1 MNRWDLPDVPAD
13 DLLAQQLKDAVWSA
27 ASNGLAVDLS
37 ALVPAGRPDLL
48 PFLQRVMRRAK
59 MCRRKPSHVTQFQL
73 GDRLRGF
80 VVERRLGTG
89 GMGEVYLVRR
99 ESDGQRFALKR
110 TRTGAGVHLGGIEL
124 ALTREQQFFQELLTW
139 IGLPRHPNLV
149 ACCFFRSLGM
159 ELAIFSEYVP
169 GGSLWEA
176 VVDRGFSKP
185 MSPTAFTD
193 LALQTLAGREC
204 LHTHGVTHQ
213 DIKPQNILM
222 GGNGRPVYKINDFG
236 IARGRKHSGQ
246 HAASDGQP
254 EAVPVSGYDPVFC
267 SPEQRQSHVVLPA
280 TDIWSW
286 ALTMLYAVAGRVTW
300 KPGELASLATFT
312 AWPGDVGDQLAGI
325 LKKCLCKEPGLR
337 PQVAWLREQLLALHR
352 QVSGQE
358 FLDVPLQPLPELVG
372 SPCEFYVND
381 HMLEPLYEFSGAA
394 DSESLLQMQQFAR
407 SMQAGD
413 YDRAGDNLRHAYQ
426 SLDQRRVESL
436 QRPWMIRLSAALVYL
451 AQVYDKSGRS
461 ADAAAH
467 LELGINVLERLAI
480 PRDFDRHDLLA
491 ESPLPTCTAPGE
503 SLASEVGVHPQL
515 QHIHRS
521 RSLHILEL
529 LHDDSPSWDESP
541 LHLQR
546 VLRGLRSM
554 LTEIRQVVSADSAKP
569 ASER

>member
-1 MNRWDLPDVPAD
+1 MNRSELPDVPAD
-13 DLLAQQLKDAVWSA
+13 DLLAQQLKDDVWSA
-27 ASNGLAVDLS
+27 VSNGLAVDLA
-37 ALVPAGRPDLL
+37 ALVPADRPDLL

-59 MCRRKPSHVTQFQL
+59 MCRRSPSHATQFQL

-193 LALQTLAGREC
+193 LALQTLAGLEC

-222 GGNGRPVYKINDFG
+222 DGNGRPVYKINDFG

-246 HAASDGQP
+246 HAALDGQP

-286 ALTMLYAVAGRVTW
+286 ALTMLFAVAGRVTW
-300 KPGELASLATFT
+300 KPGELASMATFT
-312 AWPGDVGDQLAGI
+312 TWPGDAGDQLAGI
-325 LKKCLCKEPGLR
+325 LKQCLCKEPGLR
-337 PQVAWLREQLLALHR
+337 PQVDWLREQLLALHR
-352 QVSGQE
+352 HVSGQE
-358 FLDVPLQPLPELVG
+358 FRNAPLQPLPDLVG

-381 HMLEPLYEFSGAA
+381 DMLERWREFSGVA
-394 DSESLLQMQQFAR
+394 DSDALLQMQQFAR

-413 YDRAGDNLRHAYQ
+413 YDRAGENLRHAYQ
-426 SLDQRRVESL
+426 ALDQRRVESL

-467 LELGINVLERLAI
+467 LELGVNVLERLVL
-480 PRDFDRHDLLA
+480 PKDVVRYDVPA
-491 ESPLPTCTAPGE
+491 ELPISACSEPAEP
-503 SLASEVGVHPQL
+503 LASEVPVHPQL
-515 QHIHRS
+515 RLMQRLQASHIMQ
-521 RSLHILEL
+521 L
-529 LHDDSPSWDESP
+529 LHDDSQSLDESP

-554 LTEIRQVVSADSAKP
+554 LTEIRQAVSTDSAKP